1 MKIVNFLLVIMFLVF
16 AYLQLND
23 PDPVIW
29 ISIYGVMAVFSGL
42 AMFGIYPKKIHIV
55 VLVLFALYS
64 VYYFPGVM
72 EWLHQE
78 DKATIFDEME
88 KEKHLFIEESREFFG
103 LLICVI
109 VLLFYILRPRR

>member
-1 MKIVNFLLVIMFLVF
+1 MKILNFLLAIMFLAF
-16 AYLQLND
+16 AYLQFND
-23 PDPVIW
+23 PDPIIW
-29 ISIYGVMAVFSGL
+29 ISIYGVMAAFAVM
-42 AMFGIYPKKIHIV
+42 AIFGIYPKKIHIA
-55 VLVLFALYS
+55 VLVIYALYS
-64 VYYFPGVM
+64 IYYFPGVM

-78 DKATIFDEME
+78 DKATIFNEME